1 MDVVG
6 ELWNQRLAPLLAQL
20 SQSCE
25 YSDSRSLQSKSL
37 HPHIRRVSRCHPL
50 SCKHESDAF
59 RPCETACSVA
69 GATVA
74 ILRIFEL
81 RAMRFV
87 LIFGGSQGRS
97 PSHASMDGLWLFDPV
112 IINIQHK
119 WILCKR
125 KCGFYVFFWWIVK
138 LYLRKWVHRCIINM
152 HLHKRCIFMQ
162 NIHWIMHKRK
172 WRTYLWRK

>member
-1 MDVVG
+1 MRFVLIFGGFQGRSPSHASMDVVG

-37 HPHIRRVSRCHPL
+37 HPHIRRVSRYHPL
-50 SCKHESDAF
+50 SCEHESL
-59 RPCETACSVA
+59 
-69 GATVA
+69 
-74 ILRIFEL
+74 ILWN
-81 RAMRFV
+81 
-87 LIFGGSQGRS
+87 S
-97 PSHASMDGLWLFDPV
+97 V

-152 HLHKRCIFMQ
+152 HLHKRCMFMQ